1 MKRRVLIAKAL
12 SHNPKIL
19 FLDEPS
25 AGVDVELRQEMWQ
38 IIDKLKQEGVTIILT
53 THYIEEAEEIA
64 DRVGFINEGKII
76 LVEEKKRLLTKLGNK
91 KLVFRLSKKLK
102 KIPEFLKRYTV
113 QLDKSGYE
121 LEVYLDKNQNEVVN
135 IITLIKNNK
144 LNFTEFDVKKR
155 SLESIFIDYI
165 KHSKR

>member
-1 MKRRVLIAKAL
+1 
-12 SHNPKIL
+12 
-19 FLDEPS
+19 
-25 AGVDVELRQEMWQ
+25 MWQ
-38 IIDKLKQEGVTIILT
+38 IIDKLKRRVTIILT

-76 LVEEKKRLLTKLGNK
+76 LVEEKKKLLTKLGNK

-113 QLDKSGYE
+113 AQLDKSGYE

-135 IITLIKNNK
+135 IITY
-144 LNFTEFDVKKR
+144 KKII
-155 SLESIFIDYI
+155 S
-165 KHSKR
+165 